1 MGSHDEEICAALARV
16 ALAGDGVVL
25 GIGVA
30 VLAIRTWLRFYSHSK
45 ALKKL
50 ENTSVSR
57 ISDLRSLV
65 VEETSGNYDS
75 RSISGRGETDIGG
88 NRSLRPENRQ
98 QDDPLVIVRGKV
110 STKSAVDS
118 QWRRKEDELLTAHN
132 AGNKGVIVKRTQT
145 CLYNEWRGLF
155 GWSSDWRGLLGWGS
169 LKEQVTV
176 SMRKVPFVLVEGNG
190 FHSMA
195 FAHINIDESSHP
207 LPLVTVYHQL
217 HPVQASPYTLLQAI
231 FGRGYPVGLL
241 DEEKVLP
248 PGKEI
253 TAVGILSFAQD
264 GQPVIKSSKHLP
276 CFLTELRRE
285 QLVAE
290 IAIGTKVL
298 FWTGIVFS
306 TVAMGVLGYAVF
318 KNWQRWKN
326 WRLQRERQREQ
337 ARQDR
342 LSVEAVDEDIADLPD
357 GELCVV
363 CLLRRRRAAFLPCG
377 HLVCCVCCA
386 QRVEQDENARC
397 PVCRQN
403 VNGTI
408 RIYDA

>member
-1 MGSHDEEICAALARV
+1 MGSHEEELCAALTRI

-25 GIGVA
+25 GLGMALV
-30 VLAIRTWLRFYSHSK
+30 AIRTWLRFYSHSR

-50 ENTSVSR
+50 EDTPASR

-65 VEETSGNYDS
+65 VEDTQVNSGLE
-75 RSISGRGETDIGG
+75 RSPSKRGE
-88 NRSLRPENRQ
+88 L
-98 QDDPLVIVRGKV
+98 LVIIRGKV
-110 STKSAVDS
+110 DTKAAVDS
-118 QWRRKEDELLTAHN
+118 QWRRKDNELLTSHS
-132 AGNKGVIVKRTQT
+132 AGEKAVIVERTQT

-190 FHSMA
+190 FQNYA
-195 FAHINIDESSHP
+195 FAHIDMDESKHP

-217 HPVQASPYTLLQAI
+217 HPVQASPYTFLQAI

-241 DEEKVLP
+241 DEEKILP

-253 TAVGILSFAQD
+253 TAVGTLGVAPD
-264 GQPVIKSSKHLP
+264 GQPMIKSSKHLP
-276 CFLTELRRE
+276 CFLTEFTRD
-285 QLVAE
+285 QLVTE
-290 IAIGTKVL
+290 IAAGTNVL

-306 TVAMGVLGYAVF
+306 TFAMGVLGYAFF
-318 KNWQRWKN
+318 KNWRKWKE
-326 WRLQRERQREQ
+326 WKLQRERQQER
-337 ARQDR
+337 ARQDS
-342 LSVEAVDEDIADLPD
+342 LSAERVDEDTSDVPD

-386 QRVEQDENARC
+386 QRVEQDINARC
-397 PVCRQN
+397 PVCRQS
-403 VNGTI
+403 VTGTV